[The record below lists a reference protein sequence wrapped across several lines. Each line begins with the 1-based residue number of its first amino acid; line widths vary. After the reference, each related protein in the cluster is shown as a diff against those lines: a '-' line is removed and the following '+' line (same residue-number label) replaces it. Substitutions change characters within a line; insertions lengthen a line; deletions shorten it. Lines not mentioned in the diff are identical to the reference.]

1 MATVSHPATDLT
13 GYVLSECKNFT
24 RKRDQWMVRVLG
36 ASLVIALLVIAYL
49 ADRKVVYRYIRI
61 DGMGRASVIAY
72 NDLDYTPEAGE
83 IKAYLGDWARDR
95 YQLLPDSAVKNFANN
110 YYFVS
115 EQILGATKTEDHKE
129 NLAAKV
135 AAHAIPGNDLRI
147 DNILITSL
155 AQKKRHGGITS
166 GTAIIQMTKQ
176 YPDNETG
183 TQKNEHWT
191 VSVNFVVDPA
201 QVAAQSEKDPMYQM
215 VNPLGL
221 SIVYFHADQA
231 NY

>member
-1 MATVSHPATDLT
+1 MATTSQSSTDLA
-13 GYVLSECKNFT
+13 GYVLAECKKFT
-24 RKRDQWMVRVLG
+24 RKRDQWMIRVLG
-36 ASLVIALLVIAYL
+36 GALVIALLVVAYL
-49 ADRKVVYRYIRI
+49 ADKKIVYRYVRI
-61 DGMGRASVIAY
+61 DAMGRASVIAY

-83 IKAYLGDWARDR
+83 VKAYLGDWARYR
-95 YQLLPDSAVKNFANN
+95 YQLLPDSAVKSFPQN

-115 EQILGATKTEDHKE
+115 EKILGVTEAEDHKE

-135 AAHAIPGNDLRI
+135 AAHALPGNDLKI
-147 DNILITSL
+147 NNILITSL
-155 AQKKRHGGITS
+155 TQKKRHGGITS

-183 TQKNEHWT
+183 TTRNEHWT

-201 QVAAQSEKDPMYQM
+201 QVESQSAKDPMYQM

-221 SIVYFHADQA
+221 SVVYFHADQA